1 MALDPAAIVSIYDAL
16 MSHSQALGIF
26 QQTVDH
32 EPRSMPGPKLTCAV
46 LLGDFGPAPRGSG
59 LASTSARL
67 EFSVRIYSPAMATPD
82 GARDRDV
89 LSAAC
94 QLMAAYSGDFEF
106 ENVPEGLI
114 RNVDLLGAYG
124 DPLKAQPGW
133 LQQDG
138 GYYRIEEITVPLIL
152 NDVFAQVA

>member
-1 MALDPAAIVSIYDAL
+1 MALDSAAIVSIYDAL
-16 MSHSQALGIF
+16 LSHAQSLGVF

-46 LLGDFGPAPRGSG
+46 LLGPLSPVPRGSG
-59 LASTSARL
+59 LSSTSARL
-67 EFSVRIYSPAMATPD
+67 EFSVRVYSPAMATPE
-82 GARDRDV
+82 GSRDRDV

-106 ENVPEGLI
+106 ANVPAGLI
-114 RNVDLLGAYG
+114 RNMDLLGAYG
-124 DPLKAQPGW
+124 DPLKAEPGW